1 MTSYGV
7 RFTHFSMRWAA
18 GSNPTP
24 PLLCGYS
31 RNEEARRVLAFLS
44 NCKRHLY
51 SLSRARACVRGRLQ
65 SGPHT
70 TSLFL

>member
-24 PLLCGYS
+24 PPPGIS
-31 RNEEARRVLAFLS
+31 FSFFFVFKKETIKMRWE
-44 NCKRHLY
+44 KKQK
-51 SLSRARACVRGRLQ
+51 CVDGDIIEV
-65 SGPHT
+65 
-70 TSLFL
+70 